1 MRYTPARE
9 AKLRKRV
16 HTGKR
21 KLQGLKSKLAKVQS
35 RLKANAQGICFES
48 RKLFKIFP
56 QVTTSRP

>member
-16 HTGKR
+16 HTGNR

-35 RLKANAQGICFES
+35 RLKANAPGICSGS
-48 RKLFKIFP
+48 RKLFKVFP